1 MSTLK
6 SIKDFKK
13 AGAIVS
19 TEPVLRHIE
28 WTSKNPDTGEEVRFD
43 ADVYFLRPSAGKWQE
58 IHKRNGEAGG
68 SQVVAA
74 AISECMLLKNE
85 QGAFERLPYDD
96 VYNLDVPLQVAIWDA
111 LAPLAGVEQK
121 NSQPTTSS
129 SANSSST
136 ASEAEGSKTPGAT

>member
-28 WTSKNPDTGEEVRFD
+28 WTSKNPDTGEEVQFD
-43 ADVYFLRPSAGKWQE
+43 ADVYFLRPSAGKWQD
-58 IHKRNGEAGG
+58 IHKRNGEDGG
-68 SQVVAA
+68 KQMVAT

-85 QGAFERLPYDD
+85 QGAFEQLSYDD
-96 VYNLDVPLQVAIWDA
+96 AYNLDTPLQTAVWDA

-121 NSQPTTSS
+121 NSQPMTSS

>member
-28 WTSKNPDTGEEVRFD
+28 WTSKNPDTGEEVQFD
-43 ADVYFLRPSAGKWQE
+43 ADVYFLRPSAGKWQD
-58 IHKRNGEAGG
+58 IHARNGEDGRKQLV
-68 SQVVAA
+68 ST

-85 QGAFERLPYDD
+85 QGAFEQLSYEDA
-96 VYNLDVPLQVAIWDA
+96 YNLDTPLQNAVWNA
-111 LAPLAGVEQK
+111 LAPLAGAVQK

>member
-28 WTSKNPDTGEEVRFD
+28 WTSKDLETGEEVQFD
-43 ADVYFLRPSAGKWQE
+43 ADVYFLRPSAGKWQD
-58 IHKRNGEAGG
+58 IYKRNGEDGG
-68 SQVVAA
+68 KQMVAT
-74 AISECMLLKNE
+74 AISECMLLKSE
-85 QGAFERLPYDD
+85 QGAFEQLSYDD
-96 VYNLDVPLQVAIWDA
+96 AYLLDAPLQAAIWDA

-121 NSQPTTSS
+121 NSQPKTSS

-136 ASEAEGSKTPGAT
+136 ALEAEGSKTPGAT